1 MSEENTPNPVDVHV
15 GKRLRFLRKHLGM
28 SQNALAAKGGV
39 TFQQIQKYENG
50 TNRISASMMWAFA
63 NALGITIAD
72 LFEGLPRDGEQR
84 SVDQQAALNYV
95 NSVRGFKL
103 INLSMRMTPEMQDAH
118 IALMELALS

>member
-72 LFEGLPRDGEQR
+72 LFEGLPRPGEER
-84 SVDQQAALNYV
+84 TVDQQAALDYV

-103 INLSMRMTPEMQDAH
+103 VNLSMRMAVPR
-118 IALMELALS
+118 LMF

>member
-28 SQNALAAKGGV
+28 SQDALAAKGGI
-39 TFQQIQKYENG
+39 TFQQVQKYESG

-72 LFEGLPRDGEQR
+72 LFEGLPRPGEER
-84 SVDQQAALNYV
+84 TVDQQAALDYISTV
-95 NSVRGFKL
+95 HGFRLVSVAAQL
-103 INLSMRMTPEMQDAH
+103 PVEVQQAH
-118 IALMELALS
+118 IALMELARR